1 MLCRLCPVSFRENPP
16 PLPPPPASS
25 TLGSNEARQ
34 STVGPRL
41 YPGILE
47 LYDTTQHNHHHHHHP
62 HPPESKQRGPL
73 SKWAAIVNCLLS
85 LNMIPACFS
94 GILTVI
100 MLLPPSPHR
109 HGFCLFHFCSA
120 LPGFVGFGHKPC
132 LGTIVSVSLS
142 LYMIRQF
149 ISFVSQ
155 PLWFSPRLQY
165 TVHPTEYYPFL
176 PRGTKSLDGPGDPL
190 PINLEPVDGGPP
202 RYPRC
207 ITRQG
212 RGVVSISS
220 ELAMA

>member
-1 MLCRLCPVSFRENPP
+1 MGCHCQLSFVLEHDPSLLLRYSHRHHATASITTPAWFLSVSLLFCFAGLCRF
-16 PLPPPPASS
+16 
-25 TLGSNEARQ
+25 
-34 STVGPRL
+34 
-41 YPGILE
+41 
-47 LYDTTQHNHHHHHHP
+47 
-62 HPPESKQRGPL
+62 
-73 SKWAAIVNCLLS
+73 WAQ
-85 LNMIPACFS
+85 
-94 GILTVI
+94 
-100 MLLPPSPHR
+100 
-109 HGFCLFHFCSA
+109 A
-120 LPGFVGFGHKPC
+120 LPWNYC
-132 LGTIVSVSLS
+132 LCLSLS